1 MNESTNFKIGELAK
15 QTGLTVGTLRYYSDL
30 GLLQPV
36 ARGNNGYRYYGQN
49 ANKQV
54 EFIKKA
60 QTIGFTLEE
69 IKTILDV
76 RDRGEK
82 PCDLVQN
89 LLDKKIEQLEI
100 QIKKM
105 SLFKQE
111 LEEYRLNWINE
122 PNPEHDSQEVCPLIA
137 SVSLDATKGLQRE
150 TELVLRQLKRKIG
163 QLTPEIEDQVKML
176 EIEELENLGETLL
189 DFAQLEDLTGL
200 LNNLSTSRNEP

>member
-1 MNESTNFKIGELAK
+1 MSKTAHLKIGELAK
-15 QTGLTVGTLRYYSDL
+15 QTGIAVGTLRYYSDL

-36 ARGNNGYRYYGQN
+36 ARGDNGYRYYSLN
-49 ANKQV
+49 ASRQV

-82 PCDLVQN
+82 PCSLVQG
-89 LLDKKIEQLEI
+89 LLNNKIEQLEI

-111 LEEYRLNWINE
+111 LEEYRTSWINN
-122 PNPEHDSQEVCPLIA
+122 PNLKADSQEVCPLIS
-137 SVSLDATKGLQRE
+137 SVTLDTA
-150 TELVLRQLKRKIG
+150 
-163 QLTPEIEDQVKML
+163 
-176 EIEELENLGETLL
+176 
-189 DFAQLEDLTGL
+189 AQS
-200 LNNLSTSRNEP
+200 STN